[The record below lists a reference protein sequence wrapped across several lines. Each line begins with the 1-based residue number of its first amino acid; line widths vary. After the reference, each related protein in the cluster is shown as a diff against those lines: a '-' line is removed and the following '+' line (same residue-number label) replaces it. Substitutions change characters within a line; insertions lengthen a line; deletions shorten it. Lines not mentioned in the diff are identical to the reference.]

1 MVQNG
6 WWGALSALLIALAV
20 TPLVRKL
27 AFRIGAVDRPN
38 ERKVHAGIMARM
50 GGLGIYIAFVAS
62 ALLFAPRSAQLTG
75 ILLANTLIVITG
87 ILDDTRDLS
96 PKIKLLGQ
104 VLAALVLMEYGFEV
118 KFLTLPLEGG
128 IVYLER
134 ADTIFTVF
142 WLVGVTNA
150 VNLIDGLDGLA
161 AGTSAIAAAT
171 MSVVALMT
179 GQIQAFVLGLTLV
192 GAIVG
197 FLRYNFHPASI
208 FMGDTGSMLLGF
220 NLAALAIL
228 GMTKSVTVIS
238 LLLPVIILGIPIL
251 DTLWAIVRRA
261 SRGKHIFEADKKH
274 LHHRLLQ
281 IGLSHR
287 NTVLVIYGVNLFLG
301 AAAILVQTL
310 GTLWSLAAVAVL
322 AVLLLLFA
330 RWLGA
335 LTDHLEP

>member
-38 ERKVHAGIMARM
+38 ERKVHAGIMPRM
-50 GGLGIYIAFVAS
+50 GGLGIYIAFVAA

-161 AGTSAIAAAT
+161 AGTSAIAATT

-179 GQIQAFVLGLTLV
+179 GQIQAFVLGLILV

-197 FLRYNFHPASI
+197 FLKYNFHPASI

-301 AAAILVQTL
+301 AAAILIQTL
-310 GTLWSLAAVAVL
+310 GNLWSLAAVAVL

>member
-142 WLVGVTNA
+142 WLVGITNA

-301 AAAILVQTL
+301 AAAILIQTL

>member
-301 AAAILVQTL
+301 AAAILIQTL